1 MYENMQVLKLNPI
14 SAGPH
19 CILLGTCDDIMT
31 LFPVKS
37 LREGNIASRF
47 VDFSQQEVAGLEKPN
62 DYKRQQTIKQ

>member
-1 MYENMQVLKLNPI
+1 MK
-14 SAGPH
+14 
-19 CILLGTCDDIMT
+19 

>member
-19 CILLGTCDDIMT
+19 CIPWGTCDDIMK

-62 DYKRQQTIKQ
+62 DYKRQQTNK